1 MTTGMEHVTEIAGFV
16 RERPTR
22 EQIEVLAYH
31 LWLERQQ
38 QDGYA
43 EQDWLRAEEQLQ
55 KAAS

>member
-1 MTTGMEHVTEIAGFV
+1 
-16 RERPTR
+16 
-22 EQIEVLAYH
+22 VLAYH

-55 KAAS
+55 KARPDQTRLAQL